1 MNIETVI
8 KTAIAAV
15 KEFFEP
21 AGKAWVILPRAGR
34 SLLIAVGIYV
44 VIWILSSIPSLITP
58 LIGIGLLWIASYV
71 FLAKKDKP
79 EEKETDVSSLGGE
92 LGS

>member
-1 MNIETVI
+1 MNIEVSI
-8 KTAIAAV
+8 KTAITAV

-44 VIWILSSIPSLITP
+44 AIWILSSIPSLVTP
-58 LIGIGLLWIASYV
+58 LIGIGLLWTAAYA
-71 FLAKKDKP
+71 FLSKNNKSEK
-79 EEKETDVSSLGGE
+79 KETDIPTTSEV
-92 LGS
+92 GS